1 MKNIVNKVEYLKSS
15 AIKIEIYRK
24 IRENENS
31 LKIFETPSWVI
42 FTTINEY
49 NIQVWLIVN
58 QVERTEEDGI
68 REKVKMPI
76 GSFAWKIDSTKR

>member
-49 NIQVWLIVN
+49 NIQV
-58 QVERTEEDGI
+58 
-68 REKVKMPI
+68 
-76 GSFAWKIDSTKR
+76 